1 MDYIQRNNKKIFV
14 TNKTDELNK
23 IDGGFDIIICNDVLE
38 HVNNP
43 RQLLNTIHDLL
54 DPKGLIYISLPIF
67 NEKEVMKSIKKM
79 KFNINLKLFHIG
91 HINFFSP
98 KHFNNLMESLGFK
111 PVRTGSDI
119 LFYDYSSIIK
129 TLIKPFYRYLIS
141 VFRYKVKAEP
151 VHKVWMKVK

>member
-67 NEKEVMKSIKKM
+67 NEKEVDEKENLFRENLNHPKIKEIRGKGLMLSIEFKDEKLSEKVVNQSLENGLLLFYFLFTKTAIRITPPLTISKEEIIKGCEIIKKQ
-79 KFNINLKLFHIG
+79 L
-91 HINFFSP
+91 SP
-98 KHFNNLMESLGFK
+98 
-111 PVRTGSDI
+111 
-119 LFYDYSSIIK
+119 
-129 TLIKPFYRYLIS
+129 
-141 VFRYKVKAEP
+141 
-151 VHKVWMKVK
+151 